1 MKLINTEIIE
11 ENDLQYKVETYDNG
25 AVVKTIYVDPSTIP
39 EPEPQ
44 PEPELSETEQAIFET
59 QANTEYLISLSELA

>member
-1 MKLINTEIIE
+1 MKLISSEIIE
-11 ENDLQYKVETYDNG
+11 ENGQKYKVDKYDNG
-25 AVVKTIYVDPSTIP
+25 AVVKAAYSDEPI

-59 QANTEYLISLSELA
+59 QANTEYLISLSELNS